1 VKVSVSRGG
10 ALTVSMLQMFTSIF
24 SKRTP
29 KPYAA
34 KHRLALS
41 SDEQLAL
48 ITSMNSLGFWSLD
61 LSTDEVWANSQARN
75 ILGFGETAQL
85 NRATFLAA
93 IHKEDQAA
101 FLGVIEGGASGNRE
115 ENEVEVRIGAD
126 RVIHWITI
134 KARRCF
140 DSQNTLLRI
149 AGYVVD
155 ERQYKRA
162 ASELFTL
169 QQKLTHVTRVA
180 LLGELSGALAH
191 ELQQP
196 LTAILANA
204 QAAQILANRVPVD
217 NAELKDILQ
226 EIVSDDKH
234 AGQIITSLRAL
245 LIRAETQFQ
254 RVNVETLVED
264 VLILA
269 RGTLME
275 RNVQVRTRLEEHL
288 PAVRGNEVELKQV
301 LLNLVLNACDAMI
314 LNSARDRQIEI
325 VVVRQDLRI
334 QVSVLDC
341 GKGIDTDQMERV
353 FEPFFTTKENGLGLG
368 LAISQSIVAAHG
380 GKLWATNRPDC
391 GTAFHLTLPIE
402 ERGLP

>member
-1 VKVSVSRGG
+1 
-10 ALTVSMLQMFTSIF
+10 MLQIFTSIF
-24 SKRTP
+24 SKRSP
-29 KPYAA
+29 KPYLA
-34 KHRLALS
+34 KHPVALS

-48 ITSMNSLGFWSLD
+48 IASMNSLGFWSLD
-61 LSTDEVWANSQARN
+61 LSTDELWANQQARN
-75 ILGFGETAQL
+75 ILGFGENTQL
-85 NRATFLAA
+85 DRAAFLAA
-93 IHKEDQAA
+93 IHREDHGA
-101 FLGVIEGGASGNRE
+101 FLGVIDAALGHRE
-115 ENEVEVRIGAD
+115 EKEIELRIGAD
-126 RVIHWITI
+126 RVVHWVTL
-134 KARRCF
+134 KARRYF
-140 DSQNTLLRI
+140 DSQNRLRRI

-155 ERQYKRA
+155 ERQDKRA
-162 ASELFTL
+162 ASELLTL

-234 AGQIITSLRAL
+234 AGQIISSLRAL

-254 RVNVETLVED
+254 RVTMETLVED

-275 RNVQVRTRLEEHL
+275 RNVQVHTRLEEHI

-314 LNSARDRQIEI
+314 LNSARDRKIEI
-325 VVVRQDLRI
+325 VVLRQDLRI
-334 QVSVLDC
+334 QISVLDC
-341 GKGIDTDQMERV
+341 GRGIDTDQMERV

>member
-1 VKVSVSRGG
+1 
-10 ALTVSMLQMFTSIF
+10 MLQIFTSIF
-24 SKRTP
+24 SKRSP
-29 KPYAA
+29 KPFVA
-34 KHRLALS
+34 KHPLALS
-41 SDEQLAL
+41 SDEQLTL
-48 ITSMNSLGFWSLD
+48 IASMNSMGFWSLD
-61 LSTDEVWANSQARN
+61 LSNDEVWANPQARN
-75 ILGFGETAQL
+75 ILGFAENAKL
-85 NRATFLAA
+85 DRASFLTA
-93 IHKEDQAA
+93 IHKEDQGS
-101 FLGVIEGGASGNRE
+101 FLGILEAASGHRE
-115 ENEVEVRIGAD
+115 EKEVELRIGAD
-126 RVIHWITI
+126 RIMHWVTI
-134 KARRCF
+134 KARHCF
-140 DSQNTLLRI
+140 DSQNALRRI

-204 QAAQILANRVPVD
+204 QAAQILANRTPVD

-254 RVNVETLVED
+254 RVNMETLVED

-275 RNVQVRTRLEEHL
+275 RNVQVHTRLEEHL

-314 LNSARDRQIEI
+314 SNSARDRQIEI
-325 VVVRQDLRI
+325 VVIRQDLRI

-341 GKGIDTDQMERV
+341 GKGIESDHMERV

-368 LAISQSIVAAHG
+368 LAISHSIVAAHG

-402 ERGLP
+402 ERGLT